1 MFDSSFGEFGKAR
14 SGLLL
19 KKLPAGNAPI
29 SVPLGHAPD
38 LFDPGNNILHESCP
52 VQALRKSSSAFADQ
66 AMKSI
71 TVDISMTYWLSSK
84 RLWPLA

>member
-29 SVPLGHAPD
+29 SVPLGHVPD

-52 VQALRKSSSAFADQ
+52 VQALKKSSFAIEYQ
-66 AMKSI
+66 AKKP
-71 TVDISMTYWLSSK
+71 VNPDVSMSYWPPSK
-84 RLWPLA
+84 RRWHLA

>member
-29 SVPLGHAPD
+29 SVPSGHVSEFVEAGQ
-38 LFDPGNNILHESCP
+38 LHLTRILP
-52 VQALRKSSSAFADQ
+52 KSDAQPFIRRHGGCAGTVN
-66 AMKSI
+66 KSFLI
-71 TVDISMTYWLSSK
+71 NC
-84 RLWPLA
+84 LWEKF